1 MLKQV
6 NIGRNAYTAAWGAQT
21 LGVCACVLHLTSM
34 RGIYEQLRASDGL
47 SLTPKRLK
55 KEGEN
60 TEGQP
65 GLLPRI
71 ISVPPTHPNA

>member
-6 NIGRNAYTAAWGAQT
+6 NIGRNAYTAARGAQA

-34 RGIYEQLRASDGL
+34 RGIYEQLRASDGVF
-47 SLTPKRLK
+47 LTPKRLE

>member
-6 NIGRNAYTAAWGAQT
+6 NIGRNAYTAARDAQA
-21 LGVCACVLHLTSM
+21 LGMGACVLHLTSM
-34 RGIYEQLRASDGL
+34 RDINEQLRASDGVFQ
-47 SLTPKRLK
+47 TPKRLK

>member
-6 NIGRNAYTAAWGAQT
+6 NIGGNAYTAARGAQA

-34 RGIYEQLRASDGL
+34 RGIYKQLRASEGVFQ
-47 SLTPKRLK
+47 TPKRLK

-71 ISVPPTHPNA
+71 IFVPPTHPNA